1 MDDLRLER
9 LASIL
14 KKADKASDIE
24 EIFALNKSFHG
35 TIYSAFPQPTLMR
48 HIRQLRNKVTPYNRM
63 YLEVAGNKEAAWT
76 GHRRI
81 YEACLRRDGEQADEE
96 TINHPKQVF

>member
-63 YLEVAGNKEAAWT
+63 YLKVAGNKEAAWADQAALL
-76 GHRRI
+76 GQLQKLHNLGFSVLQVRRI
-81 YEACLRRDGEQADEE
+81 
-96 TINHPKQVF
+96 